1 MKAFSERIETEQALS
16 AAILRAGRHAR
27 EALQSGPLELV
38 VKKAGSKRSEEQ
50 NRLMWAA
57 LGDIARQVLWPVDGK
72 ESKLDA
78 EEWKHVL
85 SAGLKRHQRVAA
97 GIDGGFVILGQR
109 TSRMTVRE
117 MTELIEIIHAF
128 GSQRGV
134 IWSDPEF
141 QSLMQ
146 AEQARA
152 AA

>member
-1 MKAFSERIETEQALS
+1 MKSFSARIDSEESLS

-27 EALQSGPLELV
+27 EALQSGPVELS
-38 VKKAGSKRSEEQ
+38 VKKAGSRRSEEQ
-50 NRLMWAA
+50 NKRMWAA
-57 LGDIARQVLWPVDGK
+57 LNDIARQVTWPVDGR

-78 EEWKHVL
+78 DEWKHVL

-117 MTELIEIIHAF
+117 MSELIEIIHAF

-134 IWSDPEF
+134 IWSDPDF
-141 QSLMQ
+141 ISQMQ
-146 AEQARA
+146 AYA
-152 AA
+152 A